1 MAHLWGPL
9 EVGDGFPSRKVISC
23 GSSFKQFCFFNF
35 VFIFSK
41 FRSVVGM
48 SCLLGFL
55 SHLVSTKLLPKPAF
69 LSIAIENTSDFTP
82 SNKKTNNHNKNN

>member
-1 MAHLWGPL
+1 MGFRAERLFPVDPPL
-9 EVGDGFPSRKVISC
+9 N
-23 GSSFKQFCFFNF
+23 SSVLFIF

-48 SCLLGFL
+48 PCLLGFL